1 MTWLVWRTER
11 VQFYVAAGILAALTV
26 LLLVTGVQMAHQ
38 YDSALTAC
46 RGASSCSTLSS
57 LFLGSHAVGFL
68 VVLTEGVPAILGLFW
83 GAPLIALELE
93 SGTSQFGWTQSV
105 TRKHWF
111 AAKAGWILL
120 ATAICAGAVSAL
132 VTWWSGPDNALQLDR
147 FVPNRFD
154 IQGIVPVGYALFAV
168 ALGIA
173 AGAVFRRTLPAL
185 AVTLG
190 GFVAVRPL
198 IVFLLRPHFMA
209 PITETSS
216 IASSFTP
223 HGAAWVLN
231 SGILGAGAPYTGT
244 GPAMG
249 LGSTVIA
256 IPAACQ
262 PAAAA
267 SRNQGQLMACLGA
280 HGYRAFV
287 TYQPAS
293 RFWAFQSIETGI
305 FVALAAGLIALAA
318 FVLLRR
324 DA

>member
-11 VQFYVAAGILAALTV
+11 VQFCVAAGILAALTV

-46 RGASSCSTLSS
+46 RAANSCGTLSS

-68 VVLTEGVPAILGLFW
+68 VVLTEGLPALLGLFW
-83 GAPLIALELE
+83 GAPLIAHELE
-93 SGTSQFGWTQSV
+93 TGTSQFGWTQSV
-105 TRKHWF
+105 TRKRWF
-111 AAKAGWILL
+111 AVKTGWILL
-120 ATAICAGAVSAL
+120 ATAVCAGAVSAL
-132 VTWWSGPDNALQLDR
+132 VTWWSGPNNALQLNR
-147 FVPNRFD
+147 FLPNRFD

-173 AGAVFRRTLPAL
+173 AGVVFRRTLPAL

-190 GFVAVRPL
+190 GFTAVRL
-198 IVFLLRPHFMA
+198 LVVFLLRPHYMA
-209 PITETSS
+209 PVTATYNL
-216 IASSFTP
+216 ASSFAP
-223 HGAAWVLN
+223 SGSAWVVS
-231 SGILGAGAPYTGT
+231 SGILGAGAPYAGN

-249 LGSTVIA
+249 IGNVVIP
-256 IPAACQ
+256 IPPVCQGAAKE
-262 PAAAA
+262 PG
-267 SRNQGQLMACLGA
+267 NGQLMACLGA
-280 HGYRAFV
+280 HGYRASV

>member
-1 MTWLVWRTER
+1 
-11 VQFYVAAGILAALTV
+11 
-26 LLLVTGVQMAHQ
+26 VQMAHQ

-46 RGASSCSTLSS
+46 RAANSCSTLSS
-57 LFLGSHAVGFL
+57 LFLGSHPVGFL
-68 VVLTEGVPAILGLFW
+68 VVLTEGVPALLGLFW
-83 GAPLIALELE
+83 GAPLIAHELE
-93 SGTSQFGWTQSV
+93 SGTSQLGWTQSV

-173 AGAVFRRTLPAL
+173 AGVVFRRTLPAL

-190 GFVAVRPL
+190 GFTAVRL
-198 IVFLLRPHFMA
+198 LVVFLLRPHYMA
-209 PITETSS
+209 PVTATYNL
-216 IASSFTP
+216 ASSFAP
-223 HGAAWVLN
+223 SGSAWVVS
-231 SGILGAGAPYTGT
+231 SGILGAGARYAGN

-249 LGSTVIA
+249 IGNVVIP
-256 IPAACQ
+256 IPPVCQGAAKE
-262 PAAAA
+262 PG
-267 SRNQGQLMACLGA
+267 NGQLMACLGA
-280 HGYRAFV
+280 HGYRASV

-305 FVALAAGLIALAA
+305 FVALAAALIALAA

>member
-1 MTWLVWRTER
+1 MTWLVWRTQR
-11 VQFYVAAGILAALTV
+11 VEFYIAAAILAALTV
-26 LLLVTGVQMAHQ
+26 LLLVTGVQMADQ
-38 YDSALTAC
+38 YHSALVAC
-46 RGASSCSTLSS
+46 HASHTCGTLGS

-68 VVLTEGVPAILGLFW
+68 VVMTEGVPAVLGLFW
-83 GAPLIALELE
+83 GAPLIAHELE
-93 SGTSQFGWTQSV
+93 AGTSQFGWTQSV

-111 AAKAGWILL
+111 AVKAGWILL
-120 ATAICAGAVSAL
+120 ASAVGAAAVSAL
-132 VTWWSGPDNALQLDR
+132 VTWWSGPNNALLLNR
-147 FVPNRFD
+147 FLPNRFD

-173 AGAVFRRTLPAL
+173 AGVLIRRTLPAL

-190 GFVAVRPL
+190 GFIAVRFL
-198 IVFLLRPHFMA
+198 ILFLLRPHYMA
-209 PITETSS
+209 PVTVTYNL
-216 IASSFTP
+216 ARSFTP
-223 HGAAWVLN
+223 AGSAWVIS
-231 SGILGAGAPYTGT
+231 SGVFGVNNNYTGN

-249 LGSTVIA
+249 IGNGAIA
-256 IPAACQ
+256 IPRACQ
-262 PAAAA
+262 GAATA
-267 SRNQGQLMACLGA
+267 SRGQGPIMDCLGA

-305 FVALAAGLIALAA
+305 FVVLAAALIALAA

>member
-11 VQFYVAAGILAALTV
+11 VQFYVAVAILAALAG

-46 RGASSCSTLSS
+46 RAANSCDSLSS

-68 VVLTEGVPAILGLFW
+68 VVLTEGVPALLGLFW
-83 GAPLIALELE
+83 GAPLIAHELE
-93 SGTSQFGWTQSV
+93 TGTSLFGWTQSV

-111 AAKAGWILL
+111 AAKAAWILL

-132 VTWWSGPDNALQLDR
+132 VTWWSGPNNALQLDR
-147 FVPNRFD
+147 FLPNRFD

-173 AGAVFRRTLPAL
+173 AGVVLRRTLPAL

-190 GFVAVRPL
+190 GFVAVRLL
-198 IVFLLRPHFMA
+198 IVFLLRPHFMT
-209 PITETSS
+209 PVTTTYNL
-216 IASSFTP
+216 ASSFTP
-223 HGAAWVLN
+223 RGAAWVIN
-231 SGILGAGAPYTGT
+231 SGVLGAGAPYNGS
-244 GPAMG
+244 GPAASFG
-249 LGSTVIA
+249 IGNSVIA

-262 PAAAA
+262 GLGKHGQ
-267 SRNQGQLMACLGA
+267 NQLMTCLGD

-293 RFWAFQSIETGI
+293 RFWGFQSIETGI
-305 FVALAAGLIALAA
+305 FVALAAALIALAA